1 MKNKNVLVTGGG
13 GMVAQQ
19 LVKLLRKKGQMLLRL
34 IYRHRVYQ
42 QTYKVI

>member
-19 LVKLLRKKGQMLLRL
+19 LVRLLTEEDISFISGVCLDEL
-34 IYRHRVYQ
+34 
-42 QTYKVI
+42 